1 MRKSSG
7 PVEKFTFA
15 SDRADAALLRQLADL
30 DAQIRDL
37 GRTCQMPASFIGLD
51 YQTEPS
57 FFTALNAFGNLHDL
71 VLIQPRGFAA
81 LAGLGIRSVRRAYL
95 GGQATDIGYL
105 HHLRF
110 HPDIRGGSFLL
121 RGYRAFREI
130 FADRP
135 LPVTL
140 TSILEENHYARQLL
154 ETERAGGGMPV
165 YQPVSRYLTA
175 LIPLSGPGRR
185 WPQKYRSQ
193 QPGTLAHR
201 MLQNGDLP
209 ALVAL
214 FERAGRRN
222 EGAPYIDRLESDGS
236 LCGFFGLRI
245 DDMVGVFAGDE
256 LVGAIGVWNQQHY
269 RQIVVHHLCRPLV
282 LAQKFWQSVEFMA
295 GRCPVP
301 AVGGQV
307 DFVLLDPWAAE
318 PGLESMVMPVLI
330 RAACEEAK
338 KRGAMF
344 AAFGMAE
351 KFPAL
356 AALNTVFFLPY
367 WSIIYQVFWPETG
380 KYEFAG
386 RPLHLANLGAL

>member
-1 MRKSSG
+1 MRRSPG

-15 SDRADAALLRQLADL
+15 SDRADAALLHELADL
-30 DAQIRDL
+30 DTQIRDL
-37 GRTCQMPASFIGLD
+37 GRICQMPASFIGLD

-57 FFTALNAFGNLHDL
+57 FFTALSAFGNLHDL
-71 VLIQPRGFAA
+71 VLIQPRGFTA

-95 GGQATDIGYL
+95 GGQATEIGYL

-135 LPVTL
+135 LPLTL

-154 ETERAGGGMPV
+154 EAERAGGGMPV

-175 LIPLSGPGRR
+175 LVPLSGPGRR

-193 QPGTLAHR
+193 QPGTFSHR
-201 MLQNGDLP
+201 MLHSDDLT

-222 EGAPYIDRLESDGS
+222 EGAPCLDHLESDGS
-236 LCGFFGLRI
+236 LSGFFGLRI
-245 DDMVGVFAGDE
+245 DDMIGVFAGDE

-269 RQIVVHHLCRPLV
+269 RQIVVHHLCHPLV
-282 LAQKFWQSVEFMA
+282 LAQKFWQSIEFLV

-301 AVGGQV
+301 GLGGRV

-318 PGLESMVMPVLI
+318 PGLESLVMPVLI
-330 RAACEEAK
+330 RVACEEAK

-344 AAFGMAE
+344 AAMGMAE
-351 KFPAL
+351 NFPAL